1 MRNFTEEQNMFRES
15 YRRFLEAE
23 VVPHMERF
31 REQGIVDRDIFKKAG
46 DQDMLMIWPDEKYG
60 GLGDDDFRYEQVI
73 IEETARANVGEWYNT
88 LHSRLVGPY
97 FKNIGNEEQRERFL
111 PKCVSGETIL
121 AVAMTEPGAGSDLS
135 GMKTTAKDM
144 GDHLV
149 LNGSKTY
156 ISNGINADVVI
167 VAGKYIPQG
176 ETQPAN
182 KHSMVLC
189 VVERGMKGFERGQN
203 LKKMGLPAQDTAELF
218 FNDVVIPKENILG
231 TPGKGF
237 IHLMKGLSEERLIAG
252 TGYVA
257 AARAAFDVTREF
269 VMERQIFGKRLSDIQ
284 NTQFKMAE
292 LDTEI
297 DIFQVYIDHLVALHN
312 KGQLTADM
320 AAKAKLQGSEIQ
332 WRTVDEGVQLHG
344 GAGYMQEYPIC
355 GMFTDARINR
365 ILAGSSEVMKLII
378 GREIFSQKYQSP
390 LS

>member
-23 VVPHMERF
+23 VAPHMERF
-31 REQGIVDRDIFKKAG
+31 REQGIVDREIFQKAG
-46 DQDMLMIWPDEKYG
+46 EQGMLMIWPDEKYG

-73 IEETARANVGEWYNT
+73 IEETARANVGEWFNT

-135 GMKTTAKDM
+135 GMKSTAKDM
-144 GDHLV
+144 GDHLL

-167 VAGKYIPQG
+167 VAAKYIPEG

-182 KHSMVLC
+182 PHSMVLTI
-189 VVERGMKGFERGQN
+189 VERGMTGFERGQN

-237 IHLMKGLSEERLIAG
+237 VHLMEGLAEERLIAG
-252 TGYVA
+252 AGYVA
-257 AARAAFDVTREF
+257 SARAAFDVTRDF
-269 VMERQIFGKRLSDIQ
+269 VMERQVFGKRLSDMQ

-292 LDTEI
+292 LATEI

-332 WRTVDEGVQLHG
+332 WRMVDEGVQLHG

-390 LS
+390 LA